1 MSQAAEEIAAVL
13 LETGAFLVRPEAP
26 FRLTS
31 GLYAPFYVNCRL
43 ILSRPEARAQGR
55 RRRWRRPCRS
65 RAPRSIAGG
74 VTAGV
79 PFATLVA
86 DRLALPMVYVR
97 AEAKAHGTA
106 GRIEGGDVAGER
118 VHLIE
123 DLISTA
129 GSILAFTRR
138 RCAMRARRS
147 SGVSVLFSR
156 AGASAQEALEEAGL
170 ALTAICDLDTL
181 LSGGARQWA
190 YRRAGR
196 LAKSAPSSLTREG
209 WSAQPRRRSASRS
222 ENRWRG
228 PCVPN
233 RRSGWAPAPP
243 GRPTSGTGSPCGL
256 PGTVAR
262 C

>member
-13 LETGAFLVRPEAP
+13 LDTGAFLVRPEAP

-31 GLYAPFYVNCRL
+31 GLLAPFYVNCRL
-43 ILSRPEARAQGR
+43 ILSRHEARAQAAAALAATVTQPG
-55 RRRWRRPCRS
+55 
-65 RAPRSIAGG
+65 ATVIAGG

-118 VHLIE
+118 VQLIE

-129 GSILAFTRR
+129 GSILAFAQALREAGAEVDR
-138 RCAMRARRS
+138 
-147 SGVSVLFSR
+147 VSVLFSR
-156 AGASAQEALEEAGL
+156 AGGSAQRALEEAGL

-181 LSGGARQWA
+181 LAVALAGGRIDEQGLEEV
-190 YRRAGR
+190 RAF
-196 LAKSAPSSLTREG
+196 LVDPEG
-209 WSAQPRRRSASRS
+209 WSARHR
-222 ENRWRG
+222 E
-228 PCVPN
+228 
-233 RRSGWAPAPP
+233 
-243 GRPTSGTGSPCGL
+243 
-256 PGTVAR
+256 
-262 C
+262 

>member
-13 LETGAFLVRPEAP
+13 LDTGAFLVRPEAP

-43 ILSRPEARAQGR
+43 ILSRPDARAQAAAALAATVPQAG
-55 RRRWRRPCRS
+55 
-65 RAPRSIAGG
+65 ATVIAGG

-97 AEAKAHGTA
+97 TEAKAHGTA
-106 GRIEGGDVAGER
+106 GRIEGGSVAGER

-129 GSILAFTRR
+129 GSILAFAQALRDAGAEVDR
-138 RCAMRARRS
+138 
-147 SGVSVLFSR
+147 VSVLFSR
-156 AGASAQEALEEAGL
+156 AGESAQQALDEAGL

-181 LSGGARQWA
+181 LAVALSRGRIDEQGLEEV
-190 YRRAGR
+190 RAF
-196 LAKSAPSSLTREG
+196 LADPES
-209 WSAQPRRRSASRS
+209 WSARHAD
-222 ENRWRG
+222 
-228 PCVPN
+228 
-233 RRSGWAPAPP
+233 
-243 GRPTSGTGSPCGL
+243 
-256 PGTVAR
+256 
-262 C
+262 